1 MLFGNF
7 FIFSSTP
14 AECRLYIRSPHQGQ
28 KAWTPSRLQS
38 SWWRTGRI
46 CLSRAPAE
54 TARVVWVR
62 CLNRDTTPPLNT
74 VPQQISIPHT
84 WITFQSSMLLDF
96 SLLDFL
102 LYSPNWVSHAISFMS
117 VCMKAGMA
125 ETQWS
130 IDWLLLRLHVLL
142 ELWTLY
148 VNSKALTSFRFCPKA
163 KYLADK
169 CVWSRCI
176 CLHVA
181 RVSLKA
187 CMCAMSTCVWTAVW
201 VWESKAL
208 GGHLQTERLFSQ
220 APTSHS
226 PLTVPGSTLKTLA
239 FPHTD
244 IFNIANVHVNA
255 FDCEKRFKD

>member
-1 MLFGNF
+1 
-7 FIFSSTP
+7 
-14 AECRLYIRSPHQGQ
+14 
-28 KAWTPSRLQS
+28 
-38 SWWRTGRI
+38 
-46 CLSRAPAE
+46 
-54 TARVVWVR
+54 
-62 CLNRDTTPPLNT
+62 
-74 VPQQISIPHT
+74 
-84 WITFQSSMLLDF
+84 
-96 SLLDFL
+96 
-102 LYSPNWVSHAISFMS
+102 MS
-117 VCMKAGMA
+117 VCMKTGMA

-201 VWESKAL
+201 VWESEAL

-220 APTSHS
+220 APASHS

-239 FPHTD
+239 FPHAD
-244 IFNIANVHVNA
+244 IFKETFEILQTCMLMHLIVRSDLRTSTKGLCGRVDLQREIYPARRSQRVGSSRAAHAPV
-255 FDCEKRFKD
+255 